1 MKFQPHDIVR
11 RVLPSG
17 TMVGGLMVVIAS
29 SHDKR
34 TIVRDIKTGKFYQY
48 KSCNLENYGGT
59 AKIMVSKEDMDKISI
74 TRGIGV
80 FYHSVSPLYDK
91 LYANPPRFVC
101 FVLARKDDTIRRIY
115 QLGEISRVLR
125 KVGETRKGYDM
136 VPVKQP
142 MYKLQLIGEPC
153 KGCIFDNLSLA
164 QE

>member
-17 TMVGGLMVVIAS
+17 IMVGGLMVVIAS

-34 TIVRDIKTGKFYQY
+34 TIVRDIKTGKYYQY
-48 KSCNLENYGGT
+48 KSCNLEKYGGT

-80 FYHSVSPLYDK
+80 FYHNISPLYDK
-91 LYANPPRFVC
+91 LYANPARFVC
-101 FVLARKDDTIRRIY
+101 FILCDKEGFTVRRTY
-115 QLGEISRVLR
+115 QLGKISRVLR
-125 KVGETRKGYDM
+125 KVGETRKGYEM

-142 MYKLQLIGEPC
+142 MYKLQLIGE
-153 KGCIFDNLSLA
+153 L
-164 QE
+164 